1 MTAVTRTTSR
11 PLLRPAAP
19 RPGGEQFC
27 LRKNEVPCDLEV
39 AGNTDYGVTLGTRSC
54 SVALLLPLVGTPQ
67 KLSFPISTKV
77 LQPGGETTVGAREL
91 QLVFVFFRGSPK
103 LGQTKSTRGRWGR
116 LRQTHYRSQQF
127 PFCFSSYLRYFPFCF
142 RVTKKH
148 CLAHSAWPGLP
159 ADRRLRRVDLLGGH
173 GHLLAP
179 CELLGADGEGRRVG
193 RSRLRLGAEEDINSE
208 RGEKLWRKQTL
219 APCKGKATG
228 QWSFAGPTSPLF
240 GGFKRQLLGPF

>member
-27 LRKNEVPCDLEV
+27 LRNNEVPCDLEV

-54 SVALLLPLVGTPQ
+54 SVALLLPLVGT
-67 KLSFPISTKV
+67 LFPISSKV

-116 LRQTHYRSQQF
+116 LETLSSPFGLARSASGS
-127 PFCFSSYLRYFPFCF
+127 P
-142 RVTKKH
+142 
-148 CLAHSAWPGLP
+148 P
-159 ADRRLRRVDLLGGH
+159 AARGPSGRPRAPAGSGRTSWRGWRR
-173 GHLLAP
+173 AP
-179 CELLGADGEGRRVG
+179 CRA
-193 RSRLRLGAEEDINSE
+193 
-208 RGEKLWRKQTL
+208 QPP
-219 APCKGKATG
+219 APG
-228 QWSFAGPTSPLF
+228 S
-240 GGFKRQLLGPF
+240 